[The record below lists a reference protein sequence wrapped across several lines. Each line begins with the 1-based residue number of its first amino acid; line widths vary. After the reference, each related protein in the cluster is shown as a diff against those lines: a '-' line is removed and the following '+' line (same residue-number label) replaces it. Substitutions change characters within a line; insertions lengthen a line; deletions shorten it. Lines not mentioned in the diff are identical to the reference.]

1 MENSIED
8 RINNAYCFLNS
19 MHSDFRTGLY
29 YKEDLENLEHIL
41 SDYKRVLKENERYKK
56 SDYET
61 ICLENNEFREIT
73 DRIQSEYND
82 LLKDNFKLKNELE
95 TKRKE
100 YQETYKDVREELK
113 ELRKK
118 NEELRAKWDK
128 DTHILQNKLDYANA
142 DRIDLAQQ
150 NKELRKE
157 NEENKCLHCGKNI
170 AGYCEECYQEL
181 IGENAKLQLELKEYK
196 ENALFICDP
205 DKNEECKKN
214 NCYINNGECMQ
225 TNNIK
230 FRKENIACGID
241 KGSGEDQTAFVRF
254 IPENLIKF
262 KLAEAEKEIK
272 NTYYQGRRNGK
283 TII

>member
-1 MENSIED
+1 M
-8 RINNAYCFLNS
+8 
-19 MHSDFRTGLY
+19 
-29 YKEDLENLEHIL
+29 K
-41 SDYKRVLKENERYKK
+41 
-56 SDYET
+56 
-61 ICLENNEFREIT
+61 
-73 DRIQSEYND
+73 
-82 LLKDNFKLKNELE
+82 
-95 TKRKE
+95 
-100 YQETYKDVREELK
+100 
-113 ELRKK
+113 
-118 NEELRAKWDK
+118 
-128 DTHILQNKLDYANA
+128 
-142 DRIDLAQQ
+142 
-150 NKELRKE
+150 
-157 NEENKCLHCGKNI
+157 ENKCLHCGKNI

-283 TII
+283 TIERLALIGKIEAYKDLLNIEEE